1 MTDKE
6 KGLANLKRK
15 RATIKT
21 QLTKFNTYLGG
32 FVVNKETLAQ
42 LRIRLEKI
50 EQLWNSYSDVQEQ
63 IEGLATR
70 HHTRAIFSLKP
81 IEKESSSQLRNLTD
95 CLKQHLE
102 ALKALNTSENASKGE
117 SEKGAEKKVEEIKS
131 VPAAN
136 SVVTCASKSTSS
148 EILLSTAWVHIVDRK
163 GKLHNARALL
173 DNGATLNFI
182 TSDLLNKLDLEPKKV
197 EGRVTGF
204 QRNTTFT
211 REMVTATVKSKLS
224 KYSETLTFTVID
236 QITSRIP
243 GNRVEVSQLQIPESI
258 SLSQLADPTFNVP
271 QKVDMLLGATVFW
284 SILQQGRIQLSNEQ
298 PVFQKTSLGW
308 ILGGKLTLIGTNRTS
323 RICCTI
329 TNGDLN
335 EQLERFWEIERCELE
350 RNLTPEE
357 VACEKHF
364 ESTTYRDENGRFV
377 VSLPLKGEIKSLG
390 DSEYNAMKSLKSMER
405 RFAKDPILHQRYL
418 DFLQEYESM
427 GHMEL
432 VPENQEDPDVVYYLP
447 HHGVTRKESD
457 TTKLRVVF
465 NASCRTSSGVSLNDL
480 LIVGPETQ
488 PELSD
493 HLLRLRQDDYV
504 LTADI
509 VKMFR
514 QIKIAP
520 RDRALLR
527 ILWRKNIQAPI
538 RKKQLTTVTYG
549 TASAAYQAKRCLKQL
564 AIDNAKAYPD
574 AAKSI
579 EEDFYMDDWGTGSKS
594 VKRLQQRK
602 QEVTQILASAG
613 MELQKWHS
621 NASELLPSSERE
633 VPLTS
638 REETKTLGIRWNP
651 QEDTFIFKVAIPA
664 GPCRSKRSILSV
676 IAQIYD
682 PMGLIGPV
690 VVKAKL
696 FMRRL
701 WKLSIDWDD
710 KIPVEL
716 MLEWNSYKERLEAME
731 EIKIPRQAVTRE
743 AVQIE
748 MHGFCDASQ
757 SAYGACIY
765 LCSIDAKGN
774 KTARLLT
781 SKSRIAPL
789 KILSIPRLE
798 LCSAVLLAKLACKV
812 RKALTLQIHKYLYW
826 TNASIVIHWIRGDP
840 DKHKVF
846 VANRVTIIQ
855 GLTRQD
861 EWRHV
866 RTKSNP
872 ADIILWGIDPRELP
886 KSEMWWSGPPWLRAS
901 SDQWPNDVIKEIPE
915 ELQEKSRR
923 TVLVTVQEDEENLL
937 ERFSSLSKLRRI
949 VAYCYRFVENCR
961 KQASQRRFGPLKVEE
976 LTAANTALVKM
987 AQRQAFAREIWDKGN
1002 KGKVSR
1008 NSRILSLNPFVD
1020 EGGVLRVRGRL
1031 MNAALSYD
1039 QRFPIILPAKHPFS
1053 TLLIIEMH
1061 YKNLHAVSCKDSG
1074 NVGRESMLPSFS
1086 LDKNGKKHC
1095 TILTSRIVVILLKAK
1110 PFKAGRMLRAR
1121 KFELS
1126 REKGGSTSGKRAD
1139 RAAQEGTKKAGVSRW
1154 TVAM

>member
-1 MTDKE
+1 
-6 KGLANLKRK
+6 N
-15 RATIKT
+15 
-21 QLTKFNTYLGG
+21 
-32 FVVNKETLAQ
+32 
-42 LRIRLEKI
+42 
-50 EQLWNSYSDVQEQ
+50 
-63 IEGLATR
+63 
-70 HHTRAIFSLKP
+70 
-81 IEKESSSQLRNLTD
+81 
-95 CLKQHLE
+95 
-102 ALKALNTSENASKGE
+102 
-117 SEKGAEKKVEEIKS
+117 
-131 VPAAN
+131 
-136 SVVTCASKSTSS
+136 
-148 EILLSTAWVHIVDRK
+148 

-173 DNGATLNFI
+173 DNAATLNFI
-182 TSDLLNKLDLEPKKV
+182 TSDLLNKLDLKPRKV

-204 QRNTTFT
+204 RGNTTLT
-211 REMVTATVKSKLS
+211 TEMVTATVKSKLP
-224 KYSETLTFTVID
+224 KYSESLTFTVID

-243 GNRVEVSQLQIPESI
+243 GNRV
-258 SLSQLADPTFNVP
+258 
-271 QKVDMLLGATVFW
+271 DMLLGASVFW
-284 SILQQGRIQLSNEQ
+284 SILQQERIQLSDEQ

-308 ILGGKLTLIGTNRTS
+308 ILGGKLMPIGTTPTS

-350 RNLTPEE
+350 RNLTLEE

-364 ESTTYRDENGRFV
+364 ESTTYRNENGRFV

-390 DSEYNAMKSLKSMER
+390 EHNAMKSLKSMER

-418 DFLQEYESM
+418 SFLQEYESM

-432 VPENQEDPDVVYYLP
+432 VPENQEDPDVVNYLP
-447 HHGVTRKESD
+447 HHGVTREESD

-465 NASCRTSSGVSLNDL
+465 NASCRTSSGISLNNL
-480 LIVGPETQ
+480 LMVGPETK
-488 PELSD
+488 PELSN
-493 HLLRLRQDDYV
+493 HVLRLRQDDYV

-514 QIKIAP
+514 QIKIAR

-527 ILWRKNIQAPI
+527 ILWRENIQAPI
-538 RKKQLTTVTYG
+538 RTYELTTVTYG

-564 AIDNAKAYPD
+564 AIDNAKVYPD
-574 AAKSI
+574 AARSI
-579 EEDFYMDDWGTGSKS
+579 EDDFYMDDWGIGSKS
-594 VKRLQQRK
+594 VQRLQRRK
-602 QEVTQILASAG
+602 QEVIQILASAG

-621 NASELLPSSERE
+621 NASELLPSSETE
-633 VPLTS
+633 
-638 REETKTLGIRWNP
+638 
-651 QEDTFIFKVAIPA
+651 VAIPA
-664 GPCRSKRSILSV
+664 GPCKSKRSIFYV

-731 EIKIPRQAVTRE
+731 EIKIPRQVVTRE
-743 AVQIE
+743 AVHIE

-774 KTARLLT
+774 RTARLLT

-789 KILSIPRLE
+789 KILSIPRL
-798 LCSAVLLAKLACKV
+798 
-812 RKALTLQIHKYLYW
+812 
-826 TNASIVIHWIRGDP
+826 
-840 DKHKVF
+840 
-846 VANRVTIIQ
+846 
-855 GLTRQD
+855 TRQD

-872 ADIILWGIDPRELP
+872 ADIISRGIDPRELP
-886 KSEMWWSGPPWLRAS
+886 KSEMWWSGSPWLRAS
-901 SDQWPNDVIKEIPE
+901 SDQWPNDIIKEIPE
-915 ELQEKSRR
+915 ELQEKSRG
-923 TVLVTVQEDEENLL
+923 TVLVTVQEDEYNLL

-961 KQASQRRFGPLKVEE
+961 KQASQRRIGSLKVEE

-987 AQRQAFAREIWDKGN
+987 AQRQAFAQEIWDKGN

-1020 EGGVLRVRGRL
+1020 ERGVFRVRGRL

-1039 QRFPIILPAKHPFS
+1039 QRFPIILPSKHPFS
-1053 TLLIIEMH
+1053 TLLIREMY
-1061 YKNLHAVSCKDSG
+1061 YKNLHADNG
-1074 NVGRESMLPSFS
+1074 RNFVGAKNELNNLAKFLQSESVKS
-1086 LDKNGKKHC
+1086 K
-1095 TILTSRIVVILLKAK
+1095 ILEFTAEQMIEWTFIPPYSPHVGELWEAAVKSAKSHLKAVIRPTSLTFEELTTVFAQIEAILNSRPLTPVSADPSDLTALK
-1110 PFKAGRMLRAR
+1110 PGHFLVGAPLTAIPEPDLDEVPLNR
-1121 KFELS
+1121 LS
-1126 REKGGSTSGKRAD
+1126 RFQLLSSFVQGFWKRWM
-1139 RAAQEGTKKAGVSRW
+1139 REYVTQLQSRQKW
-1154 TVAM
+1154 KETLPNPHLKIGALVLLRDDNAPPLQWRLGRIRFLEDLMD